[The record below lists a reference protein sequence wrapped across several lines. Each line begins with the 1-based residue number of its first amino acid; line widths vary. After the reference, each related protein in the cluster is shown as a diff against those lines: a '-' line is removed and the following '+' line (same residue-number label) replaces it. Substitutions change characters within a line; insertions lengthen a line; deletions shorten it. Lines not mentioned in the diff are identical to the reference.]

1 MTKKRTDMVTA
12 DRSRFKN
19 NMEYKSKSKKDPSM
33 ISSTST
39 MDVSPVEFK
48 AKAAEK
54 KGDMSIVAKKD
65 VITLPPTTTIMG
77 AIRTMTNKGFRRVPI
92 ADAGTKR
99 LEGIITSMD
108 VVNFLG
114 GGSKNLLV
122 KKYYK
127 GNLLAAINADV
138 SEIMQRDVA
147 FLVSKAS
154 IFDAVEMMIQ
164 RNTGGLPVVNEDN
177 RVCGIFTERDFLEL
191 MADTIDYD
199 SVRNYMSTKVKTV
212 PFDAT
217 IEDAAKI
224 MVSKG
229 FRRLPIAKDGILIG
243 IVTASNIMNFLG
255 SGKAFE
261 KIITGN
267 FREAFSEPITSLIN
281 KDVVWA
287 PPEMDLGDAARLMIE
302 KKVGCLPVIDND
314 VLCGIITERD
324 LLKAVY

>member
-1 MTKKRTDMVTA
+1 MVTA